1 MSITRYNIF
10 ARDGFRIIEEDKCGE
25 YVFYYDHDATILFAQ
40 TEYQNISTQFAAMR
54 LRAEKAEKA
63 LSDADIV
70 VHPDGRVTAAF
81 YLQGGN
87 VIRMPLEEWKA
98 ARRNEAEKAGD

>member
-1 MSITRYNIF
+1 MSITRYDTF
-10 ARDGFRIIEEDKCGE
+10 ACDDYDIEEAEGGMF
-25 YVFYYDHDATILFAQ
+25 VYYADHITDLAG
-40 TEYQNISTQFAAMR
+40 MR
-54 LRAEKAEKA
+54 ARAEKAEKA

-81 YLQGGN
+81 YLRGGK